1 MNAALDELTHYAEF
15 DYLVVNDVFE
25 TALEALRAIILGNR
39 QRRAIQEAR
48 YADLLRALLS

>member
-1 MNAALDELTHYAEF
+1 
-15 DYLVVNDVFE
+15 VNDVFE